1 MAAIGI
7 PTIPEDAP
15 SPAPEMRKRMDSATS
30 IGSEGSS
37 NTTAG
42 KDGSAHGGQNFA
54 FLRRQGSSSS
64 FQKQT
69 EITDKLQMEQW
80 LRICDEKDLVGIWEC
95 YRESDITGDPA
106 CKTLYK
112 WRLSVP
118 QVRMAFMDSQ
128 ASDQVGA
135 SGSSGTD
142 AVRCLLV
149 RPRHPRLRRPPLSHL
164 PSPLVPC

>member
-69 EITDKLQMEQW
+69 EITDFAVMGKLGEGGFGQVLLAQH
-80 LRICDEKDLVGIWEC
+80 K
-95 YRESDITGDPA
+95 ITADD
-106 CKTLYK
+106 
-112 WRLSVP
+112 
-118 QVRMAFMDSQ
+118 VRDALKCTNPSAKLFADKY
-128 ASDQVGA
+128 AHWADNY
-135 SGSSGTD
+135 GSS
-142 AVRCLLV
+142 
-149 RPRHPRLRRPPLSHL
+149 
-164 PSPLVPC
+164 